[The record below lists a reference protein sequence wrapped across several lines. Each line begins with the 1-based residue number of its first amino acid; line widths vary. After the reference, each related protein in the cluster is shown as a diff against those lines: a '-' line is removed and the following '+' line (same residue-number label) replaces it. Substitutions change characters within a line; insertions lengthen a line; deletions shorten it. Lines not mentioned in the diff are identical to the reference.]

1 MKAILLDIAQYLTVA
16 AVVALFLYLQ
26 FKRFEAQTKDLGDGG
41 IQTLFGRKGSKL
53 LSTELLLARIADQR
67 PLRRTDQAMRVRRM
81 SKGAF

>member
-41 IQTLFGRKGSKL
+41 IQTLFGRKGSK
-53 LSTELLLARIADQR
+53 
-67 PLRRTDQAMRVRRM
+67 
-81 SKGAF
+81 